1 MPQTQMIF
9 DVGEMKGP
17 FKSLSAE
24 NKKNV
29 ANNAAFT
36 LKRAAEIKKDI
47 KTIKA
52 DEELLAAAKEIL
64 REEITERKT
73 ALKT

>member
-1 MPQTQMIF
+1 MAHIIF

-17 FKSLSAE
+17 FKSLSSE

-29 ANNAAFT
+29 ANDAAFT
-36 LKRAAEIKKDI
+36 LKRAAEIKKDV

-52 DEELLAAAKEIL
+52 DKELLAAAKDIL
-64 REEITERKT
+64 REEIAERKK
-73 ALKT
+73 ALVT